1 LRKTTSVDLDS
12 IDFGNVIANTDEI
25 RKYNPQRFEMEQL
38 TAIVYEDPVKVV
50 CVGYKD
56 VSENEFWVRGH
67 MPGMPLMPGV
77 VMLEAVA
84 QVCCYCSHKYKL
96 LGESMVGFGGL
107 EDVRFRDPVLPGSRL
122 VVMCELLK
130 VRKPRLI
137 VCRFQGVV
145 GKNIVVEG
153 VLKGIPIP
161 NRLSQEPSSGDA
173 KLIFSLRCGSGDSA
187 KGTQPSKFK
196 VGWDHCP
203 GRQ

>member
-1 LRKTTSVDLDS
+1 LVAKEFIVDPDT
-12 IDFGNVIANTDEI
+12 IDFSQVTADIEEI

-38 TAIVYEDPVKVV
+38 SAIVYEDPVKYA

-56 VSENEFWVRGH
+56 LTDKEFWVRGH

-96 LGESMVGFGGL
+96 LGDTMVGFGGL
-107 EDVRFRDPVLPGSRL
+107 EEVRFRDPVLPGSRL
-122 VVMCELLK
+122 IVMCELLK

-145 GKNIVVEG
+145 GRNIVVEG
-153 VLKGIPIP
+153 ILKGIPIP
-161 NRLSQEPSSGDA
+161 VEYL
-173 KLIFSLRCGSGDSA
+173 
-187 KGTQPSKFK
+187 KGLQSTT
-196 VGWDHCP
+196 VA
-203 GRQ
+203 